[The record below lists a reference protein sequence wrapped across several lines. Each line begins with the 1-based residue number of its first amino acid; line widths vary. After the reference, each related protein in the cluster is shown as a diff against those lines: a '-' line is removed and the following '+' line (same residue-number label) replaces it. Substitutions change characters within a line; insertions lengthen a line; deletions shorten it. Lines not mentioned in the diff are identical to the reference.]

1 MNDTPSSV
9 RVNSYKIIHVNKCIS
24 YVWNVIIIVT
34 MMLELS
40 FHALYILHYY
50 SSFRLSLYIYI
61 YNSVNNERKCRKHS
75 MYNLK
80 LKHVI
85 AY

>member
-9 RVNSYKIIHVNKCIS
+9 RVNSYKITHVYKCIS
-24 YVWNVIIIVT
+24 YVWNVIVIVT

-61 YNSVNNERKCRKHS
+61 YNSVNNERKCRKYS
-75 MYNLK
+75 MYSLK

>member
-9 RVNSYKIIHVNKCIS
+9 RVNSYKIIHVYKCIS
-24 YVWNVIIIVT
+24 YVWNVIVIVT

-61 YNSVNNERKCRKHS
+61 NIILLTIKENVGNILC
-75 MYNLK
+75 
-80 LKHVI
+80 I
-85 AY
+85 I

>member
-9 RVNSYKIIHVNKCIS
+9 RVNSYKIIHVYKCIS

-61 YNSVNNERKCRKHS
+61 ILSTMKENVGNILC
-75 MYNLK
+75 
-80 LKHVI
+80 I
-85 AY
+85 I

>member
-61 YNSVNNERKCRKHS
+61 YIILSTMKENVGNILC
-75 MYNLK
+75 
-80 LKHVI
+80 I
-85 AY
+85 I

>member
-9 RVNSYKIIHVNKCIS
+9 RVNSYKIIHVYKCIS
-24 YVWNVIIIVT
+24 YVWNVIVIVT

-61 YNSVNNERKCRKHS
+61 
-75 MYNLK
+75 
-80 LKHVI
+80 
-85 AY
+85 

>member
-9 RVNSYKIIHVNKCIS
+9 RVNSYKIIHVYKCIS

-50 SSFRLSLYIYI
+50 SSFRLRFFGKKFTYY
-61 YNSVNNERKCRKHS
+61 
-75 MYNLK
+75 LK
-80 LKHVI
+80 DISRINK
-85 AY
+85 